1 MIDMHGRPFR
11 GHRGELQEVLE
22 VHGHLVD
29 ALGLV
34 EAHAG
39 HVVRVGHLRLELG
52 RPGEGGGRVGVL
64 AARVVHD
71 PELIVGLRELG
82 AVLDALPRGFERAVE
97 VAVDQRA
104 RRLADGAPGLAAA
117 REAAEVLL
125 RLAVL
130 IDLPAGE
137 SLAILRVRR
146 RVGRRLLD
154 DLLVFAGVEELLESS
169 WAGAGWANPGVARAM
184 AHVTASSIPVSRIV
198 MSSLLCERT
207 AEVPA
212 RAHAL
217 SSTLYPCAS

>member
-1 MIDMHGRPFR
+1 MIDMHGRPLR
-11 GHRGELQEVLE
+11 RHGGELQEVLE

-29 ALGLV
+29 ALRLV

-64 AARVVHD
+64 AARVVD
-71 PELIVGLRELG
+71 EAELIVGLRELG
-82 AVLDALPRGFERAVE
+82 AVLDALPCGLQRAVE

-104 RRLADGAPGLAAA
+104 RGFADGAPGLAAA
-117 REAAEVLL
+117 REAAEVLF

-130 IDLPAGE
+130 IDLPTRE

-154 DLLVFAGVEELLESS
+154 DLLVFAGVEELLEVLLGGRGLGERGRRESDGTRDRQQHS
-169 WAGAGWANPGVARAM
+169 GEPCR
-184 AHVTASSIPVSRIV
+184 HVESP
-198 MSSLLCERT
+198 
-207 AEVPA
+207 VPA
-212 RAHAL
+212 NGRVTLPPAHAR
-217 SSTLYPCAS
+217 SSTL